1 MKPRKLLVRIQ
12 FAQHNVR
19 FSDLERLVFDL
30 GFVRVD
36 GQGSHRTYEHARFK
50 QARLNLQ
57 PIDGEAKPYQV
68 RQLLKVIEEYDLR
81 LVGDSDV
88 E

>member
-1 MKPRKLLVRIQ
+1 MKPRKLLIRIQ
-12 FAQHNVR
+12 FSQHNVR
-19 FSDLERLVFDL
+19 FTDFERLVVEL

-36 GQGSHRTYEHARFK
+36 GQGSHRTYEHSRHK

-57 PIDGEAKPYQV
+57 PVNGEAKPYQV

-81 LVGDSDV
+81 PEGGSDV
-88 E
+88 K